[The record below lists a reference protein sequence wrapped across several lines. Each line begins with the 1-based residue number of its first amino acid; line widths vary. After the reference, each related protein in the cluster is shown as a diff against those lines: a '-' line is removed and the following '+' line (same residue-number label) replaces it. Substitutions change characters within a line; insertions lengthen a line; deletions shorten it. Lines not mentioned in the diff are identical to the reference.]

1 MDPDTQPGQQGR
13 ALACR
18 AAREFN
24 IPVQLAEILQKRG
37 FDTLEALR
45 DFLHPQLA
53 MLPAPDTMKGMSEA
67 VACLC
72 EAYRRGQTIFVHGD
86 YDADGIT
93 ATALLLTF
101 FRETGARAVYYI
113 PNRMEER
120 YGLSRGS
127 IDRLL
132 ARRGSGEGGVLIT
145 VDCGITAVDEVEYA
159 NQCGLQVVVTDHHEP
174 QETLPPARAVLDPKQ
189 RECAFPFSE
198 LSGVGVA
205 FFLLMA
211 LRKALVAGGL
221 LAGEDMPNLKNYLD
235 LVALA

>member
-93 ATALLLTF
+93 ATALLLTDPEHAVPVQVARSGLRTIAFGTGRTDMLRLPNIPQSADIRVGDRVVVGIEHGSVLKSALRAYGVLLRDRHFLGLVFIGAFAMSGF
-101 FRETGARAVYYI
+101 FVYLAGSPFVLI
-113 PNRMEER
+113 NH
-120 YGLSRGS
+120 YGLNLR
-127 IDRLL
+127 D
-132 ARRGSGEGGVLIT
+132 
-145 VDCGITAVDEVEYA
+145 
-159 NQCGLQVVVTDHHEP
+159 P
-174 QETLPPARAVLDPKQ
+174 Q
-189 RECAFPFSE
+189 
-198 LSGVGVA
+198 
-205 FFLLMA
+205 A
-211 LRKALVAGGL
+211 LRQMSK
-221 LAGEDMPNLKNYLD
+221 NLT
-235 LVALA
+235 V